1 MRYIVE
7 SENLTISYTV
17 KKTPRIDGVFLRKM
31 KNMILTTKYDL
42 NIYFV
47 GKKKMRE
54 VNKKYRNK
62 DYVTDILSFP
72 FLDDDFG
79 EIYIC
84 LEKANKKA
92 KDFNTTEKKYLDYI
106 IMHGMIHLTG
116 LDHGERMDNVEK
128 RYSNRLNI
136 FYPY

>member
-7 SENLTISYTV
+7 NKNLTISYTV
-17 KKTPRIDGVFLRKM
+17 KKTPKIDGVFLHKM
-31 KNMILTTKYDL
+31 KDMILTTKYDL

-47 GKKKMRE
+47 GEKTMRS

-72 FLDDDFG
+72 FTEENFG

-84 LEKANKKA
+84 LNKANKKA
-92 KDFNTTEKKYLDYI
+92 KTFNTTEKKYLDYI
-106 IMHGMIHLTG
+106 LMHGMIHLTG
-116 LDHGERMDNVEK
+116 LDHGEKMDNVEK
-128 RYSNRLNI
+128 KYSNRLNI

>member
-7 SENLTISYTV
+7 NKNLTISYTV
-17 KKTPRIDGVFLRKM
+17 KKTPKIDGVFLHKM
-31 KNMILTTKYDL
+31 KECILGKNYDL
-42 NIYFV
+42 SIYFI
-47 GKKKMRE
+47 GEKMMKR

-72 FLDDDFG
+72 FSDENFG

-84 LEKANKKA
+84 LNKADQKTKL
-92 KDFNTTEKKYLDYI
+92 FNTTAKKYLDYI
-106 IMHGMIHLTG
+106 LMHGMIHLTG
-116 LDHGERMDNVEK
+116 LDHGEKMDNVEK
-128 RYSNRLNI
+128 KYSERLNI